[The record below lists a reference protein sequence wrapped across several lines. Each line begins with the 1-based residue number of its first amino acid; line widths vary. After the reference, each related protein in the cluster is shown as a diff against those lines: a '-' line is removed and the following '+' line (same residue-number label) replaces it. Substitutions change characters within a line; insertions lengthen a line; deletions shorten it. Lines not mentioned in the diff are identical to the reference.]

1 MSEMLG
7 AGFNDGDG
15 MDPAT
20 ASAAVAQIEMAAMN
34 VSLPVR
40 VLAFDAA
47 KNQVRVQPVVMR
59 VDPDGV
65 SRAYPPISACP
76 VQWPCGGGFSIT
88 WPLAVG
94 DTGLLVFASA
104 AIDQWITTGSEQAK
118 PTSGRRGALSDGVFI
133 PGLRPRKNIPA
144 TIAGGGLSV
153 GKEDSTARLHI
164 SAAGAV
170 KINGA
175 SILFGDTA
183 SGHAAIAEL
192 IDAHFTAQKV
202 WLDAHT
208 HTSGGPGSPTSTPV
222 LPSPTSPTPPA
233 TVGSSLV
240 EIE

>member
-7 AGFNDGDG
+7 PGFNDGDG

-20 ASAAVAQIEMAAMN
+20 AAAAVAQIEMAAMN

-40 VLAFDAA
+40 VLAYDAA
-47 KNQVRVQPVVMR
+47 KNQVKVQPVVMR

-65 SRAYPPISACP
+65 SRAYPPIPACP
-76 VQWPCGGGFSIT
+76 VQWPCGGGFAIT

-94 DTGLLVFASA
+94 DFGLLVFASA

-118 PTSGRRGALSDGVFI
+118 PTSGRRGSLSDGVFI
-133 PGLRPRKNIPA
+133 PGLRPRKSIPA

-164 SAAGAV
+164 SAGGAV

-175 SILFGDTA
+175 SILFGDTP
-183 SGHAAIAEL
+183 SGHVAIAEL
-192 IDAHFTAQKV
+192 IDAHFAALKTAYDLHSHANHGLPPSV
-202 WLDAHT
+202 
-208 HTSGGPGSPTSTPV
+208 
-222 LPSPTSPTPPA
+222 PSPNPPA
-233 TVGSSLV
+233 TVGSSIV